1 MQADGHTT
9 IVQSTNNESLHP
21 QKIVKVLI
29 VDDEPDLTSA
39 MKIGLSNQ
47 EYLVDVAND
56 PEMVLRNYVANSYDL
71 LILDIR
77 MPKMNG
83 FELYKGIRKID
94 DKVKVCYLTAFEV
107 YYEEFKK
114 AFPDLDITHF
124 IRKPISMSDLVLQIM
139 RLTVT

>member
-1 MQADGHTT
+1 
-9 IVQSTNNESLHP
+9 
-21 QKIVKVLI
+21 
-29 VDDEPDLTSA
+29 

-77 MPKMNG
+77 MHKMNG

-124 IRKPISMSDLVLQIM
+124 IRKPISMSDLVLQIK
-139 RLTVT
+139 RLTET